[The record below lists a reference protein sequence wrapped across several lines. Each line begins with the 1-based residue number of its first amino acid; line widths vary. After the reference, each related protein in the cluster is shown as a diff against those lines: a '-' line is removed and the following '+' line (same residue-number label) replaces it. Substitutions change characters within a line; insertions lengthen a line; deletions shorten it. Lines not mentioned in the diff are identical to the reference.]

1 VTRKSILPSIRPWL
15 FLCLILLAATAIAGE
30 HRERGL
36 LWEISRPG
44 VEPGYLFGTIHS
56 EDPAVLELAQP
67 VAQAYAGAQRVV
79 LEVMMDRDAL
89 LYSSAA
95 MLMMDGRRLSKLLG
109 ESLYSRTL
117 AAVQTRGISAP
128 VLERMK
134 PWAVAVTLATPAPQ
148 TGLMLDLDLLRR
160 AQADGKAVFGLE
172 TIQEQLEVFDGL
184 ALEDQVE
191 LLRET
196 VDQFPG
202 LDRIHQALI
211 DAWKQRD
218 LAQLMAINEVAMGS
232 GDRRLAETFRQ
243 RLLIDRNH
251 RMAQRL
257 REHFDAG
264 GTFAAVGAL
273 HLPGEEGLLNLLED
287 SGYQVRV
294 RY

>member
-1 VTRKSILPSIRPWL
+1 MRKPILPSARPWL
-15 FLCLILLAATAIAGE
+15 SLCLILLVATALAGE

-44 VEPGYLFGTIHS
+44 VAPGYLFGTIHS

-95 MLMMDGRRLSKLLG
+95 MLMMDGRRLSDLLG
-109 ESLYSRTL
+109 EPLYSRTL

-148 TGLMLDLDLLRR
+148 TGLVLDLNLLRR

-196 VDQFPG
+196 VDQFAG

-218 LAQLMAINEVAMGS
+218 LAQLMAINEAAMGS

-251 RMAQRL
+251 RMARRL